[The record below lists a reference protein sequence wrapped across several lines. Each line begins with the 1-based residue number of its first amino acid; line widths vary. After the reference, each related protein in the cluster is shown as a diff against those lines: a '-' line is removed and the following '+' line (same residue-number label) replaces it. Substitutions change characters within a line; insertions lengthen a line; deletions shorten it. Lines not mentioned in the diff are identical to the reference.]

1 MLNPRLDISENGLKF
16 IKGFEGEILHVYD
29 DGYGYPTGGVGHLIK
44 PEDHLKLG
52 DKVSQAQSDAWLKKD
67 LAGCVKIVN
76 DFVSRPVTQNQFD
89 AMVSLA
95 FNIGIGGF
103 KKSSVLSLVNQG
115 SFKAASN
122 RFGLWI
128 HSNGKISKGL
138 IRRRAAEAKLFLTP

>member
-1 MLNPRLDISENGLKF
+1 MLNPRMDISGSGLLF

-52 DKVSQAQSDAWLKKD
+52 DKVSPELSMAWFKKD
-67 LAGCVKIVN
+67 IATYVKVVN
-76 DFVSRPVTQNQFD
+76 DLVSHPVNQNQFD

-95 FNIGIGGF
+95 FNIGVGGF
-103 KKSSVLSLVNQG
+103 KKSSVLVYVNKG
-115 SFKAASN
+115 NFKEASN

-128 HSNGKISKGL
+128 HSNGKTSKGL

>member
-1 MLNPRLDISENGLKF
+1 MLNPRLDISQNGLDF
-16 IKGFEGEILHVYD
+16 IKGFEGEVLHVYD

-52 DKVSQAQSDAWLKKD
+52 DKVSQELSNAWLKKD
-67 LAGCVKIVN
+67 VAGCVKIVN
-76 DFVSRPVTQNQFD
+76 DFVHVAITQNHFD

-103 KKSSVLSLVNQG
+103 QKSSVLLFVNEG
-115 SFKAASN
+115 NFKVAAT
-122 RFGLWI
+122 RFGLWV
-128 HSNGKISKGL
+128 HSNGVVSKGL